1 MALNPLLLRRKRPLR
16 RQAKGIFLDQ
26 PLLQALDGRQILKG
40 TFPNHEDVPAG
51 LPQSGLIT
59 GVTLL
64 GLPDLFPPPI
74 RPRSR
79 EPEVFAVLVPV
90 PIATVDEDEG
100 VVLREDDVRTSGE
113 YLVFWTIFV
122 ASRKWSRLEAVP
134 IIQYFTQLRFSLE
147 KTSDMRIGE
156 TIGTSN
162 AERPILNLEWR
173 SAVEAAEIPTLRFI
187 CG

>member
-64 GLPDLFPPPI
+64 SLADLFPPPI
-74 RPRSR
+74 RPPLG
-79 EPEVFAVLVPV
+79 EPEVFAVPVPV
-90 PIATVDEDEG
+90 PVAAVDEDDRPE
-100 VVLREDDVRTSGE
+100 LREDDVGTSGE
-113 YLVFWTIFV
+113 FLFLDHFRGVTKMV
-122 ASRKWSRLEAVP
+122 
-134 IIQYFTQLRFSLE
+134 LRYGGAYCSIHHPAAFFP
-147 KTSDMRIGE
+147 GE
-156 TIGTSN
+156 DVGH
-162 AERPILNLEWR
+162 ADWR
-173 SAVEAAEIPTLRFI
+173 
-187 CG
+187 GQ